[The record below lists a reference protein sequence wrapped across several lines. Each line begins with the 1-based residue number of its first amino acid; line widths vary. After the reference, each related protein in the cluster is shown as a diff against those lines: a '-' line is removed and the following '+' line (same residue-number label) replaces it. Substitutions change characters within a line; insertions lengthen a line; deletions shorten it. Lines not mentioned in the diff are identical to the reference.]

1 MNKATVQVRKRACG
15 VYLYID
21 GKIDNKSLIGAYR

>member
-15 VYLYID
+15 VYPYID
-21 GKIDNKSLIGAYR
+21 GKIDYKSLIGAYR